1 MNKNKIENRLTKEEF
16 LERMQNRKLSNTKA
30 IAKLTQQLYEYEQKY
45 NMRSEVFYK
54 LIVGTP
60 LEDQPDFIDW
70 AMCYRAYFRALQ
82 FYYLFNDDLLNLKN
96 HLRL

>member
-1 MNKNKIENRLTKEEF
+1 MNKNKTETRLTKQEF
-16 LERMQNRKLSNTKA
+16 FERMQNRKLSNTKA

-70 AMCYRAYFRALQ
+70 AMCYRAYFRTLQSKFSLREALA
-82 FYYLFNDDLLNLKN
+82 DVA
-96 HLRL
+96 

>member
-1 MNKNKIENRLTKEEF
+1 MNKKKSETRLTKEEF
-16 LERMQNRKLSNTKA
+16 LERMQNRKLSNSKA
-30 IAKLTQQLYEYEQKY
+30 IDKLTQQLCEYEQKY

-82 FYYLFNDDLLNLKN
+82 SKFS
-96 HLRL
+96 LREALANVA

>member
-1 MNKNKIENRLTKEEF
+1 MNKTETRLTREEF
-16 LERMQNRKLSNTKA
+16 FERMQNRKLSSAKA
-30 IAKLTQQLYEYEQKY
+30 IAELTQQLYEYEQKY

-70 AMCYRAYFRALQ
+70 AMCSCL
-82 FYYLFNDDLLNLKN
+82 
-96 HLRL
+96 